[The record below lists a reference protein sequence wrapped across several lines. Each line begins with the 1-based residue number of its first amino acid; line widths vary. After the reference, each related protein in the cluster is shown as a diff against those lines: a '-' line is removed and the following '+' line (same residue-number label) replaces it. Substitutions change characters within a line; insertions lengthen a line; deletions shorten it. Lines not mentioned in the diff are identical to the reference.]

1 MEKTLKQL
9 TNKDVIQYYLTNTI
23 IVLALFDL
31 ANHVVYKN
39 SFIKVLN
46 IIVAYI
52 SLVAILYLIIKD
64 INSLN
69 KLNNKLNI
77 GLNPTLLFI
86 CIYDITLIINIL
98 VNVTIINIIH
108 YVIVITFT
116 SYYIYQNYKKN
127 KFEKNKKIC

>member
-1 MEKTLKQL
+1 MEKTLNKL

-31 ANHVVYKN
+31 ANHVVYKD

-52 SLVAILYLIIKD
+52 SLVAILYLIIQD

-69 KLNNKLNI
+69 KLNNKLTI

-98 VNVTIINIIH
+98 VNVTVINIIH

-127 KFEKNKKIC
+127 KFEKN

>member
-39 SFIKVLN
+39 SFIKVVN

-52 SLVAILYLIIKD
+52 SLVTILYLIVKD
-64 INSLN
+64 INNLN

-98 VNVTIINIIH
+98 VNVTVINIIH

-127 KFEKNKKIC
+127 KFEKN

>member
-1 MEKTLKQL
+1 MEKRLNKL

-39 SFIKVLN
+39 SFIKPLN

-98 VNVTIINIIH
+98 INVTVINIIH

-127 KFEKNKKIC
+127 KFEKN

>member
-39 SFIKVLN
+39 SFIKVVN

-52 SLVAILYLIIKD
+52 SLVTILYLIVKD
-64 INSLN
+64 INNLN

-98 VNVTIINIIH
+98 TNVTVINIIH

-116 SYYIYQNYKKN
+116 SYYIYQNYKK
-127 KFEKNKKIC
+127 K

>member
-31 ANHVVYKN
+31 ANHVVYKD

-52 SLVAILYLIIKD
+52 SLIAILYLIIKD

-98 VNVTIINIIH
+98 INVTVINIIH

>member
-1 MEKTLKQL
+1 MEKTLNKL

-31 ANHVVYKN
+31 ANHVVYKD
-39 SFIKVLN
+39 SFIKALN

-98 VNVTIINIIH
+98 INVTVINIIH

-127 KFEKNKKIC
+127 KFEKN

>member
-86 CIYDITLIINIL
+86 CIYDINLILNIL
-98 VNVTIINIIH
+98 VNVTVINIIH

-127 KFEKNKKIC
+127 KFEKN

>member
-23 IVLALFDL
+23 IVLAIFDL

-39 SFIKVLN
+39 SFIKPLN

-86 CIYDITLIINIL
+86 CVYDITLIINIL
-98 VNVTIINIIH
+98 VNVTVINIIH

-127 KFEKNKKIC
+127 KFEKN

>member
-39 SFIKVLN
+39 SFIKVVN

-52 SLVAILYLIIKD
+52 SLVAILYLLIKD
-64 INSLN
+64 INSLI

-86 CIYDITLIINIL
+86 CVYDITLIINIL
-98 VNVTIINIIH
+98 VNVTVINIIH

-127 KFEKNKKIC
+127 KFEKN

>member
-1 MEKTLKQL
+1 MEKTLNKL

-31 ANHVVYKN
+31 ANHVVYKD

-52 SLVAILYLIIKD
+52 SLIAILYLIIKD

-86 CIYDITLIINIL
+86 CIYDISLIINIL
-98 VNVTIINIIH
+98 ANVTVINIIH

-127 KFEKNKKIC
+127 KFEKN

>member
-1 MEKTLKQL
+1 MEKTLNKL

-31 ANHVVYKN
+31 ANHVVYKD

-69 KLNNKLNI
+69 KLNNKLTI

-86 CIYDITLIINIL
+86 CIYDINLIINIL
-98 VNVTIINIIH
+98 VNVTVINIIH

-127 KFEKNKKIC
+127 KFEKN

>member
-1 MEKTLKQL
+1 MEKTLNKL

-39 SFIKVLN
+39 SFIKALN

-86 CIYDITLIINIL
+86 CIYDINLIINIL
-98 VNVTIINIIH
+98 VNLTVINIIH

-127 KFEKNKKIC
+127 KFEKN

>member
-86 CIYDITLIINIL
+86 CIYDINLIINIL
-98 VNVTIINIIH
+98 VNVTVINIIH

-127 KFEKNKKIC
+127 KFEKN

>member
-31 ANHVVYKN
+31 ANHVVYKD

-86 CIYDITLIINIL
+86 CIYDINLIINIL
-98 VNVTIINIIH
+98 VNVTVINIIH

-127 KFEKNKKIC
+127 KFEKN

>member
-1 MEKTLKQL
+1 MKFF
-9 TNKDVIQYYLTNTI
+9 I
-23 IVLALFDL
+23 IEFLDLLLLSLFFVVLDFFKKFQNLD
-31 ANHVVYKN
+31 
-39 SFIKVLN
+39 IN

-52 SLVAILYLIIKD
+52 SLIAILYLIIKD

-98 VNVTIINIIH
+98 ANVTVINIIH

-127 KFEKNKKIC
+127 KFEKN

>member
-69 KLNNKLNI
+69 KLNNELNI

-86 CIYDITLIINIL
+86 CIYDINLIINIL
-98 VNVTIINIIH
+98 VNVTVINIIH

-127 KFEKNKKIC
+127 KFEKN

>member
-39 SFIKVLN
+39 SFIKALN

-98 VNVTIINIIH
+98 VNVTVINIIH

-127 KFEKNKKIC
+127 KFEKN

>member
-31 ANHVVYKN
+31 ANHVVYKD

-46 IIVAYI
+46 IIVAYV
-52 SLVAILYLIIKD
+52 SLIAILYLIIKD

-98 VNVTIINIIH
+98 VNVTVINIIH

-127 KFEKNKKIC
+127 KFEKDKKIC

>member
-1 MEKTLKQL
+1 MEKTLNKL

-86 CIYDITLIINIL
+86 CIYDINLIINIL
-98 VNVTIINIIH
+98 VNVTVINIIH

-127 KFEKNKKIC
+127 KFEKN

>member
-1 MEKTLKQL
+1 MEKTLSKL
-9 TNKDVIQYYLTNTI
+9 SNKDVIQYYLTNTI

-31 ANHVVYKN
+31 ANHVVYKD

-52 SLVAILYLIIKD
+52 SLIAILYLIIKD

-98 VNVTIINIIH
+98 ANVTVINIIH

-127 KFEKNKKIC
+127 KFEKN

>member
-31 ANHVVYKN
+31 ANHVVYKD

-86 CIYDITLIINIL
+86 CIYDINLIINIL
-98 VNVTIINIIH
+98 VNVTVINIIH

-116 SYYIYQNYKKN
+116 SYYIYQNYKK
-127 KFEKNKKIC
+127 K

>member
-1 MEKTLKQL
+1 MEKTLNKL

-31 ANHVVYKN
+31 ANHVVYKD
-39 SFIKVLN
+39 SFIKALN

-69 KLNNKLNI
+69 KLNNTLNI

-98 VNVTIINIIH
+98 VNVTVINIIH
-108 YVIVITFT
+108 YIIVITFT
-116 SYYIYQNYKKN
+116 SYYIYQNYKKIN
-127 KFEKNKKIC
+127 LK

>member
-1 MEKTLKQL
+1 MEKILNKL
-9 TNKDVIQYYLTNTI
+9 SNKDVIQYYLTNTI

-39 SFIKVLN
+39 SFIKVVN
-46 IIVAYI
+46 IIIAYI

-98 VNVTIINIIH
+98 VNVTVINIIH

-116 SYYIYQNYKKN
+116 SYYIYQNYKK
-127 KFEKNKKIC
+127 K

>member
-31 ANHVVYKN
+31 ANHVVYKD
-39 SFIKVLN
+39 SFIKALN
-46 IIVAYI
+46 IIVAYV
-52 SLVAILYLIIKD
+52 SLVGILYLIIKD

-98 VNVTIINIIH
+98 ANVTIINIIH

-116 SYYIYQNYKKN
+116 IYYIYQNYKKN
-127 KFEKNKKIC
+127 KFEKDKKIC

>member
-1 MEKTLKQL
+1 MEKTLNKL

-31 ANHVVYKN
+31 ANHVVYKD

-52 SLVAILYLIIKD
+52 SLVAILYLIIQD

-98 VNVTIINIIH
+98 VNVTVINIIH

-127 KFEKNKKIC
+127 KFEKN

>member
-31 ANHVVYKN
+31 ANHVVYKD

-52 SLVAILYLIIKD
+52 NLVAILYLIIKD

-86 CIYDITLIINIL
+86 CIYDINLIINIL
-98 VNVTIINIIH
+98 VNVTVINIIH

-127 KFEKNKKIC
+127 KFEKN

>member
-1 MEKTLKQL
+1 MEKTLNKL

-39 SFIKVLN
+39 SFIKPLN

-98 VNVTIINIIH
+98 INVTVINIIH

-127 KFEKNKKIC
+127 KFEKN

>member
-1 MEKTLKQL
+1 MEKTLNKL

-31 ANHVVYKN
+31 ANHVVYKD
-39 SFIKVLN
+39 SFIKALN

-98 VNVTIINIIH
+98 VNVTVINIIH

-127 KFEKNKKIC
+127 KFEKN

>member
-1 MEKTLKQL
+1 MEKTLNKL

-31 ANHVVYKN
+31 ANHVVYKD

-69 KLNNKLNI
+69 KLNNKLTI

-98 VNVTIINIIH
+98 VNVTVINIIH

-127 KFEKNKKIC
+127 KFEKN

>member
-1 MEKTLKQL
+1 MEKTLNKL

-31 ANHVVYKN
+31 ANHVVYKD

-98 VNVTIINIIH
+98 ANVTVINIIH

-116 SYYIYQNYKKN
+116 SVETVNIFIDKSVKM
-127 KFEKNKKIC
+127 

>member
-1 MEKTLKQL
+1 MEKTLNKL

-31 ANHVVYKN
+31 ANHVVYKD

-52 SLVAILYLIIKD
+52 SLVGILYLIIKD

-69 KLNNKLNI
+69 KLNNKLTI

-98 VNVTIINIIH
+98 VNVTVINIIH

-127 KFEKNKKIC
+127 KFEKN

>member
-86 CIYDITLIINIL
+86 CIYDINLIINIL
-98 VNVTIINIIH
+98 ANVTVINIIH

-127 KFEKNKKIC
+127 KFEKN

>member
-31 ANHVVYKN
+31 ANHVVYKD

-52 SLVAILYLIIKD
+52 SLVGILYLIIKD
-64 INSLN
+64 INGLN

-86 CIYDITLIINIL
+86 CIYDINLIINIL
-98 VNVTIINIIH
+98 VNVTVINIIH

-127 KFEKNKKIC
+127 KFEKN

>member
-1 MEKTLKQL
+1 MEKTLNKL

-31 ANHVVYKN
+31 ANHVVYKD

-98 VNVTIINIIH
+98 VNVTVINIIH

-127 KFEKNKKIC
+127 KFEKN

>member
-31 ANHVVYKN
+31 ANHIVYKN

-98 VNVTIINIIH
+98 VNVTVINIIH

-127 KFEKNKKIC
+127 KFEKDKKIC

>member
-23 IVLALFDL
+23 IVLAIFDL
-31 ANHVVYKN
+31 ANHVVYKD
-39 SFIKVLN
+39 SFIKALN

-52 SLVAILYLIIKD
+52 SLVGILYLIIKD

-86 CIYDITLIINIL
+86 CVYDITLIINIL
-98 VNVTIINIIH
+98 VNVTVINIIH

-116 SYYIYQNYKKN
+116 TYYIYQNYKKN
-127 KFEKNKKIC
+127 KFEKN

>member
-1 MEKTLKQL
+1 MEKTLNKL

-31 ANHVVYKN
+31 ANHVVYKD

-86 CIYDITLIINIL
+86 CIYDINLIINIL
-98 VNVTIINIIH
+98 VNVTVINIIH

-127 KFEKNKKIC
+127 KFEKN

>member
-1 MEKTLKQL
+1 MEKTLNKL

-39 SFIKVLN
+39 SFIKALN
-46 IIVAYI
+46 IIIAYI

-86 CIYDITLIINIL
+86 CVYDITLIINIL
-98 VNVTIINIIH
+98 VNVTVINIIH

-127 KFEKNKKIC
+127 KFEKN